1 MSLTLCIFFHMEEFS
16 ADIQLYNII
25 YIILNAICTGMFN
38 GLKAEAFHK
47 CFLPLQKE
55 KLNAMLHRIKIS
67 TKTCEVT
74 MRVKR
79 AIREAILHKLP
90 NYQYITNTSA
100 CLESPHYFA

>member
-1 MSLTLCIFFHMEEFS
+1 
-16 ADIQLYNII
+16 
-25 YIILNAICTGMFN
+25 MFN